1 MKFRVPGFRFQ
12 GSLRARFA
20 LGLGAMLL
28 PLALLGASALFLLN
42 HITAALD
49 EVVEEAIEE
58 MHPIIHL
65 QTLTLRAAMPPN
77 DYLIDGDP
85 AEKSEFARLSGEV
98 DRAFEETLAGPVG
111 LANKRDLVRAAREE
125 WRLAKAIALSL
136 LALPHPVGNPAAAL
150 EMKRMDAHFDRAVDL
165 LGKVHDMVHRET
177 EEALARAHAARRWA
191 YTLIAGIFIAGIAV
205 AGWAAFALSRSVL
218 LPLRALEVGAK
229 RFGAGDLSHRV
240 ELNRPDELG
249 QLAQTFNAMAE
260 ALEKSRAVLDQRSSQ
275 LNALNQIAIA
285 ITSLLS
291 LQDILNEIMRCG
303 IVLTGAKA
311 SCIAFY
317 EEATA
322 HFTQWVTQGLS
333 EHFVGNLAFSPGG
346 LADEAFTSGSHILSN
361 DRPETGHKLSRL
373 AREEGLQCFICLP
386 LTSRDRRLGVIY
398 FYRTDRDTFTP
409 TEIELLITFAS
420 LAAQAIEKARLYAQ
434 VQEQA
439 RTDALTGLNNRGEF
453 QRQLK
458 EEEERSRRYNRS
470 FSLLMLDIDHFKSVN
485 DSYGHQA
492 GDEVLRA
499 LAARLREQTRP
510 ADQVARYGGE
520 EFVVILPEI
529 ASEGALALAERL
541 RAAVADSAVAVTE
554 GRTIPVTISIGVA
567 TFPADAGSETALI
580 AAADTALYAAKQ
592 GGRNRTMRYQ
602 AATGQAAAQA

>member
-1 MKFRVPGFRFQ
+1 MKFRVPGSRLQ

-42 HITAALD
+42 YTTAAL
-49 EVVEEAIEE
+49 EKVVEEAIEE
-58 MHPIIHL
+58 MHPVIHL
-65 QTLTLRAAMPPN
+65 QTLTLMAAMPPN
-77 DYLIDGDP
+77 DYLIDGNP
-85 AEKSEFARLSGEV
+85 AEKETFARLTGEL
-98 DRAFEETLAGPVG
+98 DRAFEVTLAARVG
-111 LANKRDLVRAAREE
+111 LMGEWDMVRAAREE
-125 WRLAKAIALSL
+125 WRLAKAIAQSL
-136 LALPHPVGNPAAAL
+136 LALPRPIGNPAAAR
-150 EMKRMDAHFDRAVDL
+150 EMRRMDAHIDRAVAL
-165 LGKVHDMVHRET
+165 LRQVHDIVDREA
-177 EEALARAHAARRWA
+177 EEALARAHAARNWA
-191 YTLIAGIFIAGIAV
+191 FFLIAGIFIAGIAV
-205 AGWAAFALSRSVL
+205 AAATAFALARSVL
-218 LPLRALEVGAK
+218 LPLWALEVGAK
-229 RFGAGDLSHRV
+229 RFGAGELSHRV
-240 ELNRPDELG
+240 ELNRLDELG
-249 QLAQTFNAMAE
+249 QLAQTFNTMAE
-260 ALEKSRAVLDQRSSQ
+260 GLEKSRAMLDERSSQ

-317 EEATA
+317 DEATA
-322 HFTQWVTQGLS
+322 LFTQWVTQGLS

-346 LADEAFTSGSHILSN
+346 LADEAFTSGSYILSN

-373 AREEGLQCFICLP
+373 AREEHLRCFICLP

-409 TEIELLITFAS
+409 TEIELLTTFAS

-458 EEEERSRRYNRS
+458 EEVERSHRYNRS
-470 FSLLMLDIDHFKSVN
+470 FSLLMLDIDHFKTVN

-492 GDEVLRA
+492 GDEVLRV

-510 ADQVARYGGE
+510 VDHAARYGGE
-520 EFVVILPEI
+520 EFVVILPETTN
-529 ASEGALALAERL
+529 EGALALAERL
-541 RAAVADSAVAVTE
+541 RTAVAGTAVPVTE
-554 GRTIPVTISIGVA
+554 ARTISVTISIGVA

-580 AAADTALYAAKQ
+580 AAADAALYAAKE
-592 GGRNRTMRYQ
+592 GGRNRISRYEPAPGQ
-602 AATGQAAAQA
+602 PAARG